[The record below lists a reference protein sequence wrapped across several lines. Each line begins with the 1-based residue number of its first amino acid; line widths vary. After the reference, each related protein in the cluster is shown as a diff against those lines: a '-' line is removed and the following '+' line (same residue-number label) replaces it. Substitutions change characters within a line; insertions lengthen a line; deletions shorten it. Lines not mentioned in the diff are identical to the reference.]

1 MELMPLYLSSS
12 NFMSYG
18 RSLEELMNLAGRV
31 APVVTAP
38 PLNSRAEK
46 LALVPI
52 RIASGGN
59 TKSA

>member
-1 MELMPLYLSSS
+1 
-12 NFMSYG
+12 
-18 RSLEELMNLAGRV
+18 MNLAGRV